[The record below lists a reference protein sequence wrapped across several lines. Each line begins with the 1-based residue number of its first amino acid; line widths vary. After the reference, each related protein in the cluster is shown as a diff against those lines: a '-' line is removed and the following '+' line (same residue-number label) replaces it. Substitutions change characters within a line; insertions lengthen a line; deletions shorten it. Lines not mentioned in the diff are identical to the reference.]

1 MDRIRKHKKAIIV
14 TASIIAVG
22 ALAFASK
29 KVFADAAADWDRRVA
44 ELTAAGTLVID

>member
-14 TASIIAVG
+14 TASVITIG
-22 ALAFASK
+22 ALAFATK
-29 KVFADAAADWDRRVA
+29 NIFADAAAEWDRRVA